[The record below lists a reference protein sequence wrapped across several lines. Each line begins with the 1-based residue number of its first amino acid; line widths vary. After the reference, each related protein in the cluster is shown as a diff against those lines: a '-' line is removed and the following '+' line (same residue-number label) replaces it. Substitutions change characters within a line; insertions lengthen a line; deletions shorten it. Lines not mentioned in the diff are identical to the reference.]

1 MVRTVEAIEWFDR
14 CLEVKADVCFDT
26 RHCALGSLARARAH
40 THTQVKPT
48 HSDALLRR
56 GALWQPQNIYRAID
70 DYSRVRAYC
79 CTYDGPLRIH
89 SIGRPSQRLLAVQ
102 RQAAARSGP
111 GRAEGPFG
119 AHAACAI
126 SPRRSVPRTR
136 ASAFQCDG
144 RLGVDGRAVE
154 QQALTRRA
162 DRANDAIPIRR
173 MRVP

>member
-79 CTYDGPLRIH
+79 NTT
-89 SIGRPSQRLLAVQ
+89 GRCAYTRSAGRRSQRLLAVQ
-102 RQAAARSGP
+102 RPGAALAAP
-111 GRAEGPFG
+111 PFG
-119 AHAACAI
+119 ARAVCAI

-162 DRANDAIPIRR
+162 DRANEAIPIRR